1 MSNRAAEFMALA
13 RALDRVKALPGG
25 PSFIAELLLAVIERE
40 GLIVVDQAEY
50 RRLLQIAA
58 EGKLLDRAL
67 GLN

>member
-13 RALDRVKALPGG
+13 QAMDRVKTLPDG
-25 PSFIAELLLAVIERE
+25 PAFIAHLLLAVIERE

-50 RRLLQIAA
+50 RRLLLIAA